1 MYRRI
6 LSAIDSTPHAQTVL
20 THTQY
25 LAQLTAA
32 SVHVLH
38 VHSLREIHAGLP
50 VVAAAAAGVA
60 IASMPPAELAVGAA
74 AHQLVDQAVARLI
87 AAGVTSTGEVLDA
100 REERAAELIGRRAK
114 ELAVQ
119 LIVVGAQ
126 YRKRLLM
133 PLRSTVTD
141 RVCRRPCCPV
151 LVVP

>member
-20 THTQY
+20 AHTQY
-25 LAQLTAA
+25 LAGLIEA

-38 VHSLREIHAGLP
+38 VHSLRAIHASLP
-50 VVAAAAAGVA
+50 IVAAPAAGMA
-60 IASMPPAELAVGAA
+60 IASMAPVDLTVG
-74 AHQLVDQAVARLI
+74 AHQLVDRAVAQLI

-100 REERAAELIGRRAK
+100 REERAAELIVQRAK
-114 ELAVQ
+114 DLAVQ
-119 LIVVGAQ
+119 LIILGAQ
-126 YRKRLLM
+126 YRKRLLT
-133 PLRSTVTD
+133 PLRPTITD

>member
-1 MYRRI
+1 MYKRI
-6 LSAIDSTPHAQTVL
+6 LSAIDSTPHARTVL

-38 VHSLREIHAGLP
+38 VHSLRAIHAGLP
-50 VVAAAAAGVA
+50 VVAAQVAGVA